1 MDSSFKSLTEK
12 VETTICFDVRILRI
26 KTDKY
31 FGMILW
37 DLSPRASVLIQK
49 DEAVID
55 RMDTDKSIC

>member
-12 VETTICFDVRILRI
+12 VGTTICFDVRILRK

-31 FGMILW
+31 FGMIR
-37 DLSPRASVLIQK
+37 PGASVPTQK

-55 RMDTDKSIC
+55 RMDIDKSIC